1 MMKYVVALIVTT
13 CFSAFAAAT
22 AADVAAL
29 KAAPPAA
36 TIQAETIAA
45 APVATL
51 AKAPA
56 TETAAQAI
64 PAGSEQTLL
73 TAAPEAKAKLAE
85 NEIPLNLDATKKTA
99 ETGSSATKALVS
111 MMIVGVLLTVSYY
124 GMRRYKTSNTI
135 NKSNTKIKVIS
146 QHYLGPKKS
155 LAIIHVAG
163 ESILVGITEQNISM
177 IKSLSLIDDEVPE
190 TLPNTFGQTLNQA
203 QAAGEAGGNETG
215 DGRAA
220 QGAMQSGSGATA
232 GKPMANA
239 YELDEEFSFANVTET
254 VSKKIKSMRSIS

>member
-1 MMKYVVALIVTT
+1 MMKYVLALILTT
-13 CFSAFAAAT
+13 GLSAFATT
-22 AADVAAL
+22 A
-29 KAAPPAA
+29 PAA
-36 TIQAETIAA
+36 AEAVQTETIAA
-45 APVATL
+45 PEATQAAAPSI
-51 AKAPA
+51 
-56 TETAAQAI
+56 E
-64 PAGSEQTLL
+64 AGSEQTLL
-73 TAAPEAKAKLAE
+73 APAPEAKAKLAE
-85 NEIPLNLDATKKTA
+85 NEIPLNLEAKKAAT
-99 ETGSSATKALVS
+99 EGSSSATKALVS
-111 MMIVGVLLTVSYY
+111 MMIVGILLAVSYF
-124 GMRRYKTSNTI
+124 GIRRYKTSNTI

-163 ESILVGITEQNISM
+163 ESILVGITDQNISM

-190 TLPNTFGQTLNQA
+190 TLPNTFGQTLTQA
-203 QAAGEAGGNETG
+203 NAAGDAA

-220 QGAMQSGSGATA
+220 QGAGATS

>member
-1 MMKYVVALIVTT
+1 MMKYVLALIVTT

-29 KAAPPAA
+29 KAAPLAS
-36 TIQAETIAA
+36 TIQTETI
-45 APVATL
+45 
-51 AKAPA
+51 
-56 TETAAQAI
+56 AAQAI
-64 PAGSEQTLL
+64 PTGSEQTLL
-73 TAAPEAKAKLAE
+73 TPAPEAKAKLAE
-85 NEIPLNLDATKKTA
+85 NEIPLNLDASKKTA
-99 ETGSSATKALVS
+99 EGGSSANKALVS
-111 MMIVGVLLTVSYY
+111 MLIIGVLLAVSYF

-203 QAAGEAGGNETG
+203 QTADEP
-215 DGRAA
+215 
-220 QGAMQSGSGATA
+220 GSGATA

>member
-1 MMKYVVALIVTT
+1 MMKYVLALILTT
-13 CFSAFAAAT
+13 GLSAFAATEAVQT
-22 AADVAAL
+22 
-29 KAAPPAA
+29 
-36 TIQAETIAA
+36 ETIAA
-45 APVATL
+45 APAAAT
-51 AKAPA
+51 AAPA
-56 TETAAQAI
+56 AE
-64 PAGSEQTLL
+64 AGSEQTLV
-73 TAAPEAKAKLAE
+73 APAPEAKAKLAE
-85 NEIPLNLDATKKTA
+85 NEIPLNLEAKKAAT
-99 ETGSSATKALVS
+99 EGGSSATKALVS
-111 MMIVGVLLTVSYY
+111 MLIVGILLATTYY

-163 ESILVGITEQNISM
+163 ESILVGVTDQNISM

-190 TLPNTFGQTLNQA
+190 NLPNTFGQTLNQA
-203 QAAGEAGGNETG
+203 NAAGEGAE
-215 DGRAA
+215 GRSA
-220 QGAMQSGSGATA
+220 QASLQSGTGATA

>member
-1 MMKYVVALIVTT
+1 MMKYVLALILTT
-13 CFSAFAAAT
+13 GLTTFAEEAVQGETVAAT
-22 AADVAAL
+22 PVAA
-29 KAAPPAA
+29 PA
-36 TIQAETIAA
+36 AA
-45 APVATL
+45 APA
-51 AKAPA
+51 AAPA
-56 TETAAQAI
+56 VE
-64 PAGSEQTLL
+64 AGSEQTLL
-73 TAAPEAKAKLAE
+73 APAPEAKAKLAE
-85 NEIPLNLDATKKTA
+85 NEIPLNLEAKKATA
-99 ETGSSATKALVS
+99 EGSSSATKALVS
-111 MMIVGVLLTVSYY
+111 MMIVGILLAVSYY
-124 GMRRYKTSNTI
+124 GIRRYKTSNTI

-163 ESILVGITEQNISM
+163 ESILVGVTDQNISM

-203 QAAGEAGGNETG
+203 NAAGDSAE
-215 DGRAA
+215 GRAV
-220 QGAMQSGSGATA
+220 QGAGATS